1 MSDNKE
7 SPTTSSHSCTSVM
20 SSQSSSSGGA
30 DCTYMD
36 ESMLSAIL
44 HDQREM
50 LGKLEKANETLETCN
65 ILSGQRLEAYTPDFR
80 QHVKLLVDM
89 KKDLDSVY
97 KRLRI
102 IQTKVAK
109 LYPVNYADAVSKA
122 EMNED
127 EEAEE

>member
-1 MSDNKE
+1 MSDQMK
-7 SPTTSSHSCTSVM
+7 SPSVSIQSDTSVM
-20 SSQSSSSGGA
+20 SSTSSTSSE
-30 DCTYMD
+30 DWLD
-36 ESMLSAIL
+36 ERMLSSVL

-50 LGKLEKANETLETCN
+50 LAKLEKANETLETCN
-65 ILSGQRLEAYTPDFR
+65 SLSYQRLEAYTPEFK

-89 KKDLDSVY
+89 KKDLESVY

-109 LYPVNYADAVSKA
+109 LYPTNYVNAVSKA

-127 EEAEE
+127 QEAED